1 MRRAVMVS
9 RETIKSE
16 VEKVPEE
23 RLEELYRVVKTFSQ
37 EKSSDGKQSLM
48 AKLRSIQIEGPED
61 FAANLDL
68 YLNGEKSID

>member
-1 MRRAVMVS
+1 MAT
-9 RETIKSE
+9 REEIKSE

-23 RLEELYRVVKTFSQ
+23 RLEELYRVVRTFSE
-37 EKSSDGKQSLM
+37 EKSTDGKQSLM

>member
-1 MRRAVMVS
+1 MAT
-9 RETIKSE
+9 REEIISE

-23 RLEELYRVVKTFSQ
+23 RLDELYRVVRTFSE
-37 EKSSDGKQSLM
+37 EKASNSKQSLM

-68 YLNGEKSID
+68 YLNGEKNID

>member
-1 MRRAVMVS
+1 MAT
-9 RETIKSE
+9 REEIKSE

-23 RLEELYRVVKTFSQ
+23 RLDDLYRVVRTFSQ
-37 EKSSDGKQSLM
+37 EKPSDGKRSLM
-48 AKLRSIQIEGPED
+48 AKLRRIQIEGPED

>member
-1 MRRAVMVS
+1 MAT
-9 RETIKSE
+9 REEIISE

-23 RLEELYRVVKTFSQ
+23 RLDELYRVVRTFSQ
-37 EKSSDGKQSLM
+37 ENSADGKQSLM
-48 AKLRSIQIEGPED
+48 AKLRNIQIEGPED